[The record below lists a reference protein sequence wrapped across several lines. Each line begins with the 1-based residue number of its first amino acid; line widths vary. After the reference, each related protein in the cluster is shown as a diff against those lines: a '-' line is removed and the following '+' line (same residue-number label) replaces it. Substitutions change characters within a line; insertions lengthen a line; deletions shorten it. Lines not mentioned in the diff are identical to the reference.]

1 MSDFLF
7 HEISE
12 KEREEIR
19 KQAKGIIENFSK
31 ELDKAKGKFEENF
44 TEIGDGQ
51 RDEGKVECNKIN
63 RKTFFENAPEK
74 NENSIIAETKKW

>member
-12 KEREEIR
+12 KEREAIR
-19 KQAKGIIENFSK
+19 RQAKSIIENFSK
-31 ELDKAKGKFEENF
+31 ELDKVKGKVEESF
-44 TEIGDGQ
+44 IEIGDGQ
-51 RDEGKVECNKIN
+51 RDEGAVKCNKIN

-74 NENSIIAETKKW
+74 NDDFILGEVKRW